1 MNSAPRV
8 DGADG
13 IRLTYIRFD
22 NEKEVPPMI
31 YTMTLIA
38 AFTYKRAM
46 CAAAG
51 APSVARRS

>member
-1 MNSAPRV
+1 
-8 DGADG
+8 
-13 IRLTYIRFD
+13 
-22 NEKEVPPMI
+22 MI